1 MTDRRLPRNPFA
13 TRSTRPGAVP
23 WQPIPDAPDVLLE
36 RLAEGGGRGAIC
48 GPHGSGKSTLLRHL
62 LAAAAERGW
71 KTRLVAIRSSADLGR
86 AVAAIVLAAGRGCWL
101 GIDSWEK
108 LGFAGR
114 PLAWLAAWRSGQVV
128 VTAHQ
133 PTDCWPV
140 LVNIRPDEATFRRLV
155 AQLLRQADG
164 SPSLAAVFEPSQLDA
179 IFRRHR
185 GNLREALFE
194 LYDRFEQAARSP
206 VGEA

>member
-1 MTDRRLPRNPFA
+1 MTDRRLPPNPFA

-23 WQPIPDAPDVLLE
+23 WQPLPDAPDELLE
-36 RLAEGGGRGAIC
+36 RLAQGGGRGAIC
-48 GPHGSGKSTLLRHL
+48 GPHGSGKSTLLQHL

-71 KTRLVAIRSSADLGR
+71 KTRLVAIRSQADLGR

-108 LGFAGR
+108 LGRFGG
-114 PLAWLAAWRSGQVV
+114 PLAWLARRRGGQIV
-128 VTAHQ
+128 VTTHQ
-133 PTDCWPV
+133 PTGYWPV
-140 LVNIRPDEATFRRLV
+140 LVNIRPDEETFRRLV

-164 SPSLAAVFEPSQLDA
+164 SHSRAAVFEPPQLDA

-185 GNLREALFE
+185 GNIREAFFE
-194 LYDRFEQAARSP
+194 LYDHFEQVSRPSA
-206 VGEA
+206 GET